1 MGFDPAQGGGSGS
14 GGTGDVTG
22 PASSTANAIP
32 RFSGTGGKTLKNS
45 GITIDDSNDVT
56 VADGTDIV
64 LGSTTGTKIGTAST
78 EKLAFLGAT
87 PIVRQGQPGT
97 ASFSGNYVTD
107 GATIV
112 NNLNSIRTILI
123 NLGLIGP

>member
-1 MGFDPAQGGGSGS
+1 MPGNFVSGGGGGSG
-14 GGTGDVTG
+14 DVSG
-22 PASSTANAIP
+22 PASSTANAVV
-32 RFSGTGGKTLKNS
+32 RFSGTGGKTLKNT

-56 VADGTDIV
+56 VADGTDFV

-97 ASFSGNYVTD
+97 ASFSGNYGTD

-112 NNLNSIRTILI
+112 NNLNSIRTVLI